1 MRAAHHA
8 ATGASVTLR
17 TLGRV
22 DYSPAFRAMQDF
34 TQARTPE
41 TPDEIWLLEHPP
53 VFTMGLKGRDGTRT
67 HIDDIPLAY
76 TDRGGDITYHG
87 PGQLVAYVLMDLQR
101 RGWGPRRLVT
111 ALEQS
116 VIGLLADH
124 GIRGERRVGA
134 PGVYTAQGK
143 VASLGLRVKQ
153 GRSYHGLAL
162 NINMDLAPFSRIDP
176 CGYPG
181 QPVTQLADLGV
192 RADLVVIGRELAGKL
207 ATGLGYTA
215 CHSESDGFN
224 IFETT
229 DKHR

>member
-1 MRAAHHA
+1 MRAVRHKAPA
-8 ATGASVTLR
+8 DSVTLR

-22 DYSPAFRAMQDF
+22 DYPAAFRAMQDF
-34 TQARTPE
+34 TLTRTAE

-67 HIDDIPLAY
+67 YIDGIPLAY

-116 VIGLLADH
+116 VIELLADH

-134 PGVYTAQGK
+134 PGVYTAQG
-143 VASLGLRVKQ
+143 LRVKQ

-162 NINMDLAPFSRIDP
+162 NISMDLTPFSRIDP

-192 RADLVVIGRELAGKL
+192 RADLAVIGRELAGKL
-207 ATGLGYTA
+207 AGELGYTG
-215 CHSESDGFN
+215 CHPSPDQPPFN
-224 IFETT
+224 SL
-229 DKHR
+229 

>member
-1 MRAAHHA
+1 MRAVRHA
-8 ATGASVTLR
+8 TASDSVALR
-17 TLGRV
+17 QLGRV
-22 DYSPAFRAMQDF
+22 DHAAAIRAMQDF
-34 TQARTPE
+34 TAARTPQ

-53 VFTMGLKGRDGTRT
+53 VFTLGLKGRGGTRT
-67 HIDDIPLAY
+67 HIGDIPLAY

-111 ALEQS
+111 ALEQA
-116 VIGLLADH
+116 VINLLADH

-143 VASLGLRVKQ
+143 IASLGLRVKQ

-181 QPVTQLADLGV
+181 QQVTQLTNLGV
-192 RADLVVIGRELAGKL
+192 RADLASVTRELIGKL
-207 ATGLGYTA
+207 TGELGYTD
-215 CHSESDGFN
+215 CHPSADRLPFESL
-224 IFETT
+224 
-229 DKHR
+229 

>member
-1 MRAAHHA
+1 MRAARHA
-8 ATGASVTLR
+8 APADSVTLR
-17 TLGRV
+17 SLGRV
-22 DYSPAFRAMQDF
+22 DYAKAFRAMQDF
-34 TQARTPE
+34 TAARTPE

-67 HIDDIPLAY
+67 HIDGIPLAY

-111 ALEQS
+111 ALEQA
-116 VIGLLADH
+116 VIALLADH
-124 GIRGERRVGA
+124 GIHAERRVGA

-143 VASLGLRVKQ
+143 IAALGLRVKQ
-153 GRSYHGLAL
+153 GHSYHGLAL
-162 NINMDLAPFSRIDP
+162 NIDMDLTPFSRIDP

-192 RADLVVIGRELAGKL
+192 RADLAAIGRELAGKL
-207 ATGLGYTA
+207 SGELGYTG
-215 CHSESDGFN
+215 CHPSPNQLLFN
-224 IFETT
+224 SL
-229 DKHR
+229 

>member
-1 MRAAHHA
+1 MRATLHTTPAD
-8 ATGASVTLR
+8 SVTLR

-22 DYSPAFRAMQDF
+22 DYSAAFRAMQDF
-34 TQARTPE
+34 TRARTLQ

-67 HIDDIPLAY
+67 HIDGIPLAY

-101 RGWGPRRLVT
+101 RGWGPKRLVT

-116 VIGLLADH
+116 VINLLADH
-124 GIRGERRVGA
+124 RIRGERRVGA
-134 PGVYTAQGK
+134 PGVYTAEGK
-143 VASLGLRVKQ
+143 IASLGLRVKQ

-162 NINMDLAPFSRIDP
+162 NICMDLTPFSRIDP

-192 RADLVVIGRELAGKL
+192 RADLATIGRELAGKL
-207 ATGLGYTA
+207 TSELGYTG
-215 CHSESDGFN
+215 CHQSPDKPPLESL
-224 IFETT
+224 
-229 DKHR
+229 